1 MSLITNDYEA
11 FLFVKD
17 HLLTQNAK
25 AMSDSDDCQYRGY
38 SDITLNA
45 VREEAYR
52 LAKEQVED
60 WVDTEDLQSDLFYDI
75 LPTKNCDAMCAV
87 GCLILDQF
95 YNSNMEGEAIDGNDY
110 VLEAV
115 IQSNPAWKVTEKSF
129 HMLKKLQKI
138 HDGMIVETW
147 ESALSVI
154 GESFDQYNDYDP
166 NYFSELEKAKK
177 EKEND

>member
-11 FLFVKD
+11 FLFVKN

-25 AMSDSDDCQYRGY
+25 AMNDSDDCQYRGY

-45 VREEAYR
+45 VREEASL
-52 LAKEQVED
+52 LAREQVEED
-60 WVDTEDLQSDLFYDI
+60 DLDTNDLELDLFYDI
-75 LPTKNCDAMCAV
+75 LPSKKCDAMCAV
-87 GCLILDQF
+87 GCLILDKF
-95 YNSNMEGEAIDGNDY
+95 YDSNMEGEAIDGNDY
-110 VLEAV
+110 VIEAV
-115 IQSNPAWKVTEKSF
+115 IESNPAWKVTEKSL

-166 NYFSELEKAKK
+166 DKFSELEKAQK
-177 EKEND
+177 EK

>member
-1 MSLITNDYEA
+1 MPLITNDYEA
-11 FLFVKD
+11 FLFIEN

-25 AMSDSDDCQYRGY
+25 AMNDSEDCQYRGY
-38 SDITLNA
+38 SDVTLNA
-45 VREEAYR
+45 VREEASL
-52 LAKEQVED
+52 LAREKVED
-60 WVDTEDLQSDLFYDI
+60 YVEIDDSAFDLFYDI
-75 LPTKNCDAMCAV
+75 LPTKSCDAMCAV

-95 YNSNMEGEAIDGNDY
+95 YESNMEGEAIDGNDY

-138 HDGMIVETW
+138 HDGMTVETW

-166 NYFSELEKAKK
+166 NYFSELEKAQK